1 MIKRVRKWFQDQ
13 NNITRK
19 TAGLAE
25 KEVSVQMKFDTAM
38 SILNNRREKDVPVE
52 YERRRHTNGIPKPI

>member
-1 MIKRVRKWFQDQ
+1 MIKRVKKWFQDQ

-25 KEVSVQMKFDTAM
+25 KEASMKRKLEVAM
-38 SILNNRREKDVPVE
+38 AILNRRERDVPVE
-52 YERRRHTNGIPKPI
+52 FERRRQRIA